1 MVLAGKPTSSLF
13 KRIPFMTPQATAK
26 KKLMLYALLGLG
38 FAGLIG
44 AHEWTKA
51 ASPQGTA
58 GVVAPFILAG
68 LGTLCFIAAGIMA
81 RRLMKE
87 GRSN

>member
-1 MVLAGKPTSSLF
+1 
-13 KRIPFMTPQATAK
+13 MTPQATAK

-44 AHEWTKA
+44 AHEWAKA
-51 ASPQGTA
+51 ASPGLL
-58 GVVAPFILAG
+58 GPFVLAV
-68 LGTLCFIAAGIMA
+68 LGTLCFIAAGIVA

-87 GRSN
+87 GRWN

>member
-1 MVLAGKPTSSLF
+1 MS
-13 KRIPFMTPQATAK
+13 PQATSK

-44 AHEWTKA
+44 AHQWAKA
-51 ASPQGTA
+51 APQDEFG
-58 GVVAPFILAG
+58 PFVLAG
-68 LGTLCFIAAGIMA
+68 LGTVCFIAAGIMA

-87 GRSN
+87 GGF

>member
-1 MVLAGKPTSSLF
+1 
-13 KRIPFMTPQATAK
+13 MTLRSTAK
-26 KKLMLYALLGLG
+26 KKLIIYALLGLG

-44 AHEWTKA
+44 AHECAKA
-51 ASPQGTA
+51 ASPQDTPGLI
-58 GVVAPFILAG
+58 APFILAV
-68 LGTLCFIAAGIMA
+68 LGTLCFIAAGMLA

>member
-1 MVLAGKPTSSLF
+1 
-13 KRIPFMTPQATAK
+13 MTPRATAK
-26 KKLMLYALLGLG
+26 KKLMVYALLGLG

-44 AHEWTKA
+44 AHEWTKVG
-51 ASPQGTA
+51 SPQDTMI
-58 GVVAPFILAG
+58 APFILAV

-81 RRLMKE
+81 RRLMKA

>member
-1 MVLAGKPTSSLF
+1 
-13 KRIPFMTPQATAK
+13 MTPQATAK

-44 AHEWTKA
+44 AHEWAKT
-51 ASPQGTA
+51 SSSQDSSGMI
-58 GVVAPFILAG
+58 APFILAV

>member
-1 MVLAGKPTSSLF
+1 
-13 KRIPFMTPQATAK
+13 MTRQATAK
-26 KKLMLYALLGLG
+26 KKLIVYALLGLG

-44 AHEWTKA
+44 AHEWAKA
-51 ASPQGTA
+51 ASPQDTS
-58 GVVAPFILAG
+58 GVIAPFILAVF
-68 LGTLCFIAAGIMA
+68 GTLCFIAAGIMA

>member
-1 MVLAGKPTSSLF
+1 MNP
-13 KRIPFMTPQATAK
+13 MTPQSTAK

-44 AHEWTKA
+44 AHEWAKV
-51 ASPQGTA
+51 ASPQDTSGM
-58 GVVAPFILAG
+58 VAPFILAV